1 MSRKVEQD
9 EMRRGGRI
17 QTQLPFVAHRGA
29 VARRQ
34 AETVEL
40 QSAVDD
46 LDPRVSPRTQL
57 VREACAG
64 GDPAREDLG
73 LLGERARIVAAVLP
87 FRVPPPYLYRGRA
100 ECPLLVARLRIL
112 CV

>member
-1 MSRKVEQD
+1 MASISAAGSALHVTQGRTG
-9 EMRRGGRI
+9 RNATGGRI

-73 LLGERARIVAAVLP
+73 VLMDRDRIVASVLRCDEP
-87 FRVPPPYLYRGRA
+87 QRVL
-100 ECPLLVARLRIL
+100 
-112 CV
+112 

>member
-1 MSRKVEQD
+1 MMASISVRAPLSMSRKVEQD
-9 EMRRGGRI
+9 EMRRGERI

-46 LDPRVSPRTQL
+46 LDPRVSLRTQL

-73 LLGERARIVAAVLP
+73 VLGDRDRIVASVLRCDEP
-87 FRVPPPYLYRGRA
+87 PRVL
-100 ECPLLVARLRIL
+100 
-112 CV
+112 